1 MRMGPLHLK
10 HLRFGASSGA
20 DTWYLLEAS
29 SAEDPWH
36 LEHVSGASSGERVGH
51 AWLVDGEHAL
61 AGGFA
66 GVSEHTHAEV
76 GGGGGVFGL

>member
-10 HLRFGASSGA
+10 HLRFGASSG
-20 DTWYLLEAS
+20 
-29 SAEDPWH
+29 
-36 LEHVSGASSGERVGH
+36 VRVGH

-66 GVSEHTHAEV
+66 GVSEHAIAEG